1 MAVIRDELLGAP
13 LAGGA
18 VIVLLENLEPTI
30 ADCRVGN
37 SIVDFLHVHR
47 TRTFVADIDR
57 AWLGRIRP
65 VTELERQLG
74 TSVCTANAWDTIL
87 AVDTTGHVFAGN
99 SSNGA
104 DRIGRLLNVIAHAD
118 ASTITLR
125 NIIDKEVREESMS
138 IHSCC
143 GGQSQQQGTGDGKS
157 HVGCFEVPLK
167 GS

>member
-1 MAVIRDELLGAP
+1 MQSQKFGADKIVAWCEILGNVNREMAVIRDELLGAP

-57 AWLGRIRP
+57 AWLSRIRP

-74 TSVCTANAWDTIL
+74 TSVCTANA
-87 AVDTTGHVFAGN
+87 
-99 SSNGA
+99 
-104 DRIGRLLNVIAHAD
+104 
-118 ASTITLR
+118 
-125 NIIDKEVREESMS
+125 
-138 IHSCC
+138 
-143 GGQSQQQGTGDGKS
+143 
-157 HVGCFEVPLK
+157 
-167 GS
+167 